1 MLLLVKFRQEYYSSA
16 FILVDVVHGALTF
29 EAEASVSPE

>member
-16 FILVDVVHGALTF
+16 FILVDVVHGALTLVR
-29 EAEASVSPE
+29 AARL